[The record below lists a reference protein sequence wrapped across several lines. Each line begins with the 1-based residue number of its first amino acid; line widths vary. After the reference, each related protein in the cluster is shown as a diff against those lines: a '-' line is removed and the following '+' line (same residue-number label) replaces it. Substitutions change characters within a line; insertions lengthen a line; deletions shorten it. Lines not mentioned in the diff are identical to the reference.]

1 MDVRTSPQTLVNGE
15 RRLCKE
21 GKEIPEMYYAF
32 VLEKSKPVRWR
43 PGKKKI
49 MLSLYLSYAPGPILS
64 KLGQNFDWLIHA
76 YIFVLHRQLNLCVI
90 LLLYSST
97 AATELNTAAIRFFF
111 SFTARLFILC
121 LFIKSVRDSS
131 MAAFLRAHSAK
142 RKRCW
147 PHLLAFRNRIASE
160 YESLYFSLI
169 LLCLWRRA

>member
-1 MDVRTSPQTLVNGE
+1 MGNGDFVRRGRKSQKCIM
-15 RRLCKE
+15 RLFWRKANLL
-21 GKEIPEMYYAF
+21 GDA
-32 VLEKSKPVRWR
+32 PV
-43 PGKKKI
+43 KKI

-169 LLCLWRRA
+169 LLCLWSRA

>member
-1 MDVRTSPQTLVNGE
+1 MGNGDFVRRGRKSQKCIM
-15 RRLCKE
+15 RLFWRKANLL
-21 GKEIPEMYYAF
+21 GDA
-32 VLEKSKPVRWR
+32 PV
-43 PGKKKI
+43 KKI
-49 MLSLYLSYAPGPILS
+49 VLSLYLSYAPGPILS

-169 LLCLWRRA
+169 LLCLWSRA

>member
-1 MDVRTSPQTLVNGE
+1 MGNGDFVRRGRKSQKCIM
-15 RRLCKE
+15 RLFWRKAKLL
-21 GKEIPEMYYAF
+21 GDA
-32 VLEKSKPVRWR
+32 PV
-43 PGKKKI
+43 KKI
-49 MLSLYLSYAPGPILS
+49 MLSLYLSYAPAPILS

-111 SFTARLFILC
+111 SFTVRLFILC

-142 RKRCW
+142 RKRC
-147 PHLLAFRNRIASE
+147 
-160 YESLYFSLI
+160 
-169 LLCLWRRA
+169 

>member
-1 MDVRTSPQTLVNGE
+1 MGNGDFVRRGRKSQKCIM
-15 RRLCKE
+15 RLFWRKANLL
-21 GKEIPEMYYAF
+21 GDA
-32 VLEKSKPVRWR
+32 PV
-43 PGKKKI
+43 KKI
-49 MLSLYLSYAPGPILS
+49 MLSLYLSYPPGPILS

-76 YIFVLHRQLNLCVI
+76 YIFVLHWQLNLCVI

-169 LLCLWRRA
+169 LLCLWSRA

>member
-1 MDVRTSPQTLVNGE
+1 MGNGDSVR
-15 RRLCKE
+15 E
-21 GKEIPEMYYAF
+21 GKGILEMYYAF
-32 VLEKSKPVRWR
+32 VLQKSKPVKWR
-43 PGKKKI
+43 PGKKK
-49 MLSLYLSYAPGPILS
+49 LCFPYTLATLQDQSCPV
-64 KLGQNFDWLIHA
+64 GQNFDWLIHA

-147 PHLLAFRNRIASE
+147 PHLLAFRNCIASE
-160 YESLYFSLI
+160 YE
-169 LLCLWRRA
+169 

>member
-1 MDVRTSPQTLVNGE
+1 MGNGDFVRRGRKSQKCTM
-15 RRLCKE
+15 RLFWRKANLL
-21 GKEIPEMYYAF
+21 GDA
-32 VLEKSKPVRWR
+32 PV
-43 PGKKKI
+43 KKI

-97 AATELNTAAIRFFF
+97 AATELNTAAIRCFF

-131 MAAFLRAHSAK
+131 MAAFLRAHSGEQSVSVADLTY
-142 RKRCW
+142 W
-147 PHLLAFRNRIASE
+147 PSGTA
-160 YESLYFSLI
+160 
-169 LLCLWRRA
+169 

>member
-1 MDVRTSPQTLVNGE
+1 MGNGDFVRRGRKSQKCIM
-15 RRLCKE
+15 RLFWRKANLL
-21 GKEIPEMYYAF
+21 GDA
-32 VLEKSKPVRWR
+32 PV
-43 PGKKKI
+43 KKI

-131 MAAFLRAHSAK
+131 MTAFLRAHSAK
-142 RKRCW
+142 RKRC
-147 PHLLAFRNRIASE
+147 
-160 YESLYFSLI
+160 
-169 LLCLWRRA
+169 

>member
-1 MDVRTSPQTLVNGE
+1 M
-15 RRLCKE
+15 
-21 GKEIPEMYYAF
+21 
-32 VLEKSKPVRWR
+32 VLELESTYFHNALFFIYYQSDNAHALPHKHLLLRFWRKANLLGDAPV
-43 PGKKKI
+43 KKI

-64 KLGQNFDWLIHA
+64 KLGQNFDWLIHP

-142 RKRCW
+142 RKRC
-147 PHLLAFRNRIASE
+147 
-160 YESLYFSLI
+160 
-169 LLCLWRRA
+169 

>member
-1 MDVRTSPQTLVNGE
+1 MGNGDFVRRGRKSQKCIM
-15 RRLCKE
+15 RLFWKKANLL
-21 GKEIPEMYYAF
+21 GDA
-32 VLEKSKPVRWR
+32 PV
-43 PGKKKI
+43 KKI

-169 LLCLWRRA
+169 LLCLWSRA

>member
-1 MDVRTSPQTLVNGE
+1 MYVRTSPQTLVNGE

-43 PGKKKI
+43 PGKKI

-64 KLGQNFDWLIHA
+64 KLGQN
-76 YIFVLHRQLNLCVI
+76 FVLHRQLNLCVI

-169 LLCLWRRA
+169 LLCLWSRA

>member
-1 MDVRTSPQTLVNGE
+1 MGNGDFVRRGRKSQKCIM
-15 RRLCKE
+15 RLFWRKANLL
-21 GKEIPEMYYAF
+21 GDA
-32 VLEKSKPVRWR
+32 PV
-43 PGKKKI
+43 KKI

-131 MAAFLRAHSAK
+131 MAAFLRTHSAK

-147 PHLLAFRNRIASE
+147 PHLLAFRNCIASE

-169 LLCLWRRA
+169 LLCLWSRA

>member
-1 MDVRTSPQTLVNGE
+1 MGNGDFVRRGRKSQKSIM
-15 RRLCKE
+15 RLFWRK
-21 GKEIPEMYYAF
+21 AN
-32 VLEKSKPVRWR
+32 LLRDAPV
-43 PGKKKI
+43 KKI

-76 YIFVLHRQLNLCVI
+76 YIFVLHRQLKLCVI

-111 SFTARLFILC
+111 SFTVRLF
-121 LFIKSVRDSS
+121 KKRVRDSS

-142 RKRCW
+142 RKHCW
-147 PHLLAFRNRIASE
+147 PHLLAFRNCIASE

-169 LLCLWRRA
+169 LLCLWSRA

>member
-1 MDVRTSPQTLVNGE
+1 MGNGDFVRRGRKSQKCIMRLFWRKVNLLGD
-15 RRLCKE
+15 
-21 GKEIPEMYYAF
+21 A
-32 VLEKSKPVRWR
+32 PV
-43 PGKKKI
+43 KKI

-142 RKRCW
+142 RKRC
-147 PHLLAFRNRIASE
+147 
-160 YESLYFSLI
+160 
-169 LLCLWRRA
+169 

>member
-1 MDVRTSPQTLVNGE
+1 
-15 RRLCKE
+15 
-21 GKEIPEMYYAF
+21 
-32 VLEKSKPVRWR
+32 
-43 PGKKKI
+43 

-111 SFTARLFILC
+111 SFRARLFILC

-131 MAAFLRAHSAK
+131 MTAFLRAHSAK

-147 PHLLAFRNRIASE
+147 PHLLAFRNCIASE

-169 LLCLWRRA
+169 LLCLWSRA

>member
-1 MDVRTSPQTLVNGE
+1 MGNGDFVRRGRKSQKCIM
-15 RRLCKE
+15 RLFWRK
-21 GKEIPEMYYAF
+21 GNLLGDA
-32 VLEKSKPVRWR
+32 PV
-43 PGKKKI
+43 KKI
-49 MLSLYLSYAPGPILS
+49 VLSLYLSYAPGPILS

-169 LLCLWRRA
+169 LLCLWSRA

>member
-1 MDVRTSPQTLVNGE
+1 MGNGDFVRRGRKSQKCIM
-15 RRLCKE
+15 RLFWRKANLL
-21 GKEIPEMYYAF
+21 GDA
-32 VLEKSKPVRWR
+32 PV
-43 PGKKKI
+43 KKI

-147 PHLLAFRNRIASE
+147 PHLLAFRNCIASE

-169 LLCLWRRA
+169 LLCLWSRA

>member
-1 MDVRTSPQTLVNGE
+1 MGNGDFVRRGRKSQKCIM
-15 RRLCKE
+15 RLFWKKANLL
-21 GKEIPEMYYAF
+21 GDA
-32 VLEKSKPVRWR
+32 PV
-43 PGKKKI
+43 KKI

-64 KLGQNFDWLIHA
+64 KFGQNFNWLIHA

-169 LLCLWRRA
+169 LLCLWSRA

>member
-1 MDVRTSPQTLVNGE
+1 MGNGDFVRRG
-15 RRLCKE
+15 R
-21 GKEIPEMYYAF
+21 
-32 VLEKSKPVRWR
+32 KSQKCIMLLFWRKANLLGDAPV
-43 PGKKKI
+43 KKI

-64 KLGQNFDWLIHA
+64 KLDQNFDWLIHA

-142 RKRCW
+142 RKRCR
-147 PHLLAFRNRIASE
+147 PHLLAFRNCIASE

-169 LLCLWRRA
+169 LLCLWSRA

>member
-1 MDVRTSPQTLVNGE
+1 MGNGDFVRRGRKSQKCIM
-15 RRLCKE
+15 RLFWRKANLL
-21 GKEIPEMYYAF
+21 GDA
-32 VLEKSKPVRWR
+32 PV
-43 PGKKKI
+43 KKI

-111 SFTARLFILC
+111 SFTARFFILC

-169 LLCLWRRA
+169 LLCLWSRA

>member
-1 MDVRTSPQTLVNGE
+1 MGNGDFVRRGRKSQKCIM
-15 RRLCKE
+15 RLFWRKANLL
-21 GKEIPEMYYAF
+21 GDA
-32 VLEKSKPVRWR
+32 PV
-43 PGKKKI
+43 KKI

-64 KLGQNFDWLIHA
+64 KLGQNFDWFIHA

-169 LLCLWRRA
+169 LLCLWSRA